1 MNKSLANVL
10 KALFFLGIGIL
21 LIWLVTRNLSK
32 SDKQNIVLAFK
43 EANYTWIVAA
53 MIISGLSHWFRALR
67 WKMLLAAL
75 GHQPKVSTTF
85 FAVMI
90 GYLANFALP
99 RLGEVSRCGV
109 LTKYEKIPFS
119 ESFGTVITERAVDV
133 ICLLIIFGLTLLIE
147 FHKIFQL
154 VQDTIISPF
163 QNKLMH
169 LKENLFFV
177 ILFILLGATCIV
189 VFFKFKHKLKQLF
202 SGKFLTTL
210 KGFWEGM
217 KSVKNVKNPLGF
229 VVYTLA
235 IWGCYALIL
244 YCSFLCFDETSN
256 LGWGAALAILTFGS
270 VAIIFVPGGTG
281 AYQALVTQLLTS
293 SYFISFVIAF
303 AFSWIVWTSSLLVI
317 LILGI
322 ISLVL
327 LPILNKQ
334 SNASASNF

>member
-1 MNKSLANVL
+1 MNKSLANVI
-10 KALFFLGIGIL
+10 KALFFLGVGVL
-21 LIWLVTRNLSK
+21 LIWLVTRNLSE
-32 SDKQNIVLAFK
+32 SDKQNIFQAFK
-43 EANYTWIVAA
+43 EAKYTWIVVA
-53 MIISGLSHWFRALR
+53 MIISGLSHWFRAAR

-75 GHQPKVSTTF
+75 GHQPKLSNTF

-147 FHKIFQL
+147 FQEIFQL
-154 VQDTIISPF
+154 VNDTILAPF

-169 LKENLFFV
+169 LKENLLFV
-177 ILFILLGATCIV
+177 FVFILICATCVVVIV
-189 VFFKFKHKLKQLF
+189 KFKNKLLQLF
-202 SGKFLTTL
+202 SGKFLTAL

-217 KSVKNVKNPLGF
+217 KSVKNVKNPLVF
-229 VVYTLA
+229 VLYTAL

-244 YCSFLCFDETSN
+244 YCSFLCFAETSG

-281 AYQALVTQLLTS
+281 AYQALVTQLLTA

-317 LILGI
+317 LLLGI

-327 LPILNKQ
+327 LPLLNKPT
-334 SNASASNF
+334 NASTSNF

>member
-21 LIWLVTRNLSK
+21 LIWLVTRNLSD
-32 SDKQNIVLAFK
+32 SDKKNILLAFK
-43 EANYTWIVAA
+43 EAKYIWIAVA
-53 MIISGLSHWFRALR
+53 MIISGLSHWFRAVR
-67 WKMLLAAL
+67 WKMLLTAL

-133 ICLLIIFGLTLLIE
+133 ICLLIIFGLTLLLE
-147 FHKIFQL
+147 FHRIFQL
-154 VQDTIISPF
+154 VNDSILSPF

-169 LKENLFFV
+169 LKENLLFV
-177 ILFILLGATCIV
+177 FLFVLFCLTCIV
-189 VFFKFKHKLKQLF
+189 VFFKYKHKFQQLF
-202 SGKFLTTL
+202 SGKFLATI

-217 KSVKNVKNPLGF
+217 KSVKNVKNPFGF
-229 VVYTLA
+229 VAYTVA

-244 YCSFLCFDETSN
+244 YCSFLCFDETTT

-281 AYQALVTQLLTS
+281 AYQALVTQLLTA

-327 LPILNKQ
+327 LPLLNKQ
-334 SNASASNF
+334 TNASASDF